1 MLNIDKK
8 IFTIDQVICRHLAE
22 ADNSNRGMISQD
34 VLSHLRN
41 FVEHLML
48 KCYAD
53 RNDID
58 NTYENICKAIKYVAK
73 QGKLKVL
80 SRFHDYLQIV
90 APIIR

>member
-1 MLNIDKK
+1 MLEIDRKIMTIDK
-8 IFTIDQVICRHLAE
+8 VISRHLAE
-22 ADNSNRGMISQD
+22 ANYSNRGMISQD

-53 RNDID
+53 GHDID
-58 NTYENICKAIKYVAK
+58 NTYENICKAIEYVSK

-80 SRFHDYLQIV
+80 SRFHAYLQIV
-90 APIIR
+90 ASHIL